1 LAIELSCFVQRD
13 HGGALFSPSV
23 EDISDWRPS
32 GNPIMLSVESTDLR
46 SNVSKKLVFFLEW
59 DE

>member
-1 LAIELSCFVQRD
+1 V
-13 HGGALFSPSV
+13 GLFSPSV

-32 GNPIMLSVESTDLR
+32 GNPITLSVESTDLR